1 MALNASTIGGS
12 SSPSAGS
19 TRLWAP
25 VVRPLRPASA
35 RPLEHHD
42 RTTYFTRTPS
52 GQLVSMRTPGG
63 TDYYLLD
70 GLGSVVGLVDA
81 SGNVV
86 ARYQCGPY
94 GSVTS
99 SGPEADANPWQYA
112 SSFLDGAFGLEKV
125 GSRYYDAALARFTQ
139 VSPFMLDNIMLTSGS
154 DECVYVHDD
163 PVNLVDVTGL
173 CGTTALT
180 AEAVWTAF
188 DTGFWLA
195 LVLSPE
201 TGGLSL
207 FAYLA
212 LAGLPAVNWA
222 GLGVEVSSCFG

>member
-1 MALNASTIGGS
+1 
-12 SSPSAGS
+12 
-19 TRLWAP
+19 
-25 VVRPLRPASA
+25 
-35 RPLEHHD
+35 
-42 RTTYFTRTPS
+42 
-52 GQLVSMRTPGG
+52 
-63 TDYYLLD
+63 
-70 GLGSVVGLVDA
+70 VVGLVDA

-86 ARYQCGPY
+86 ARYQYGPY

-99 SGPEADANPWQYA
+99 SGPEADTNPWQYA

-173 CGTTALT
+173 CSTTALT